1 MKHLLAF
8 IDRHPSIGVAFIIC
22 AFGLAGTLDRRDQ
35 EIAEAY
41 NTGVRVG
48 VESKENLVLQ
58 IDSLCSKDWPDVDGA
73 SLARSRVCNS
83 M

>member
-1 MKHLLAF
+1 MNSILKF
-8 IDRHPSIGVAFIIC
+8 IDVPAWVGALLVIAAYGI
-22 AFGLAGTLDRRDQ
+22 AGTLDSRDH

-48 VESKENLVLQ
+48 VESSEDLILQ
-58 IDSLCSKDWPDVDGA
+58 IDTLCSKEWPDAADA
-73 SLARSRVCNS
+73 ALARSRVCNS